1 MPEARLAMAVAMAE
15 EDAQEEKGIAP
26 AAAPRIDAALPLQ
39 DFDWKLKVRLGSE
52 IFITVMWFVFFLVS
66 QFECS
71 CEAGLRSVR
80 VILDANHA
88 LWFGFRGL
96 ESFEVLDFRSRSL
109 SGRIVMSGIWWRL
122 NLKP

>member
-15 EDAQEEKGIAP
+15 VDAQEEKGIDP
-26 AAAPRIDAALPLQ
+26 AAASRIDAALPLQ

-52 IFITVMWFVFFLVS
+52 IFITVMWFVFFFVS
-66 QFECS
+66 QFD
-71 CEAGLRSVR
+71 CEVGLRSVR

-96 ESFEVLDFRSRSL
+96 EIFEIRDFRSRSL
-109 SGRIVMSGIWWRL
+109 SGRIVLSGIWWRL